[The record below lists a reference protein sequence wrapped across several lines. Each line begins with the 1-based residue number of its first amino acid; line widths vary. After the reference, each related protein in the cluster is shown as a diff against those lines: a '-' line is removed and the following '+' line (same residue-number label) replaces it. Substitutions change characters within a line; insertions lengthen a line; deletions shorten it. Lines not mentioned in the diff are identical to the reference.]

1 MREAAIGADLLRD
14 SPARQ
19 WLTCAKRHLAKTPP
33 RHLRL
38 TGAPANPSI
47 MEDAKAL
54 NNSTKTGAT
63 KTGAAK
69 TAAELLVEC
78 LEAQGTD
85 RIFTV
90 PGESFLAVLDA
101 LHGRDRIETVI
112 CRQEGGAAFM
122 ACADGAMSAAG
133 ESIRPGVA
141 FVTRGPG
148 ATNASIGVHVAMQD
162 SQPMILFVGDV
173 ARPMRDREG
182 FQEVNFE
189 AFFSPIAKWAARI
202 DDPARVPEYVARAYS
217 VAVSGRPGPVV
228 LALPEDMLCDL
239 VPADLTARAL
249 SLRPAQAVCPDAM
262 QAVFAMVADA
272 ASPIAIIGGAG
283 WNAKAREGFAQFAE
297 RIGLPVATAFR
308 RQDAI
313 DPASPVYAGNLGYGP
328 NPELIER
335 IKSSDLILAVGAR
348 LGEATTDGYA
358 VLTPEHPDQ
367 LLIHVHPDPDEI
379 GRVYRTDLGLACSVD
394 EFGEAASLWD
404 NEAIIP
410 FDAGAKAHAQW
421 EAWATHSPSATA
433 PALDM
438 AACVTAM
445 REALPAD
452 SIICNGAG
460 NFAGWWH
467 RYWRYSGYPSQLA
480 PTAGAMGYG
489 VPASVAAALRYP
501 ERTVVAVA
509 GDGDFLMNGQEL
521 ATAAQYGVNLI
532 VVVVDNGAY
541 GTIRMHQERE
551 YPERVSGT
559 QLANPDFA
567 MLGASFGAW
576 SAVATTTGEFIAALE
591 DAKSRT
597 GLRLIHMKID
607 VEQLAASGATISGLR
622 AR

>member
-1 MREAAIGADLLRD
+1 MT
-14 SPARQ
+14 Q
-19 WLTCAKRHLAKTPP
+19 
-33 RHLRL
+33 
-38 TGAPANPSI
+38 
-47 MEDAKAL
+47 
-54 NNSTKTGAT
+54 
-63 KTGAAK
+63 
-69 TAAELLVEC
+69 TAAELLVDC

-101 LHGRDRIETVI
+101 LHEKTAIETVI

-133 ESIRPGVA
+133 DGLRPGIA

-202 DDPARVPEYVARAYS
+202 DDPARVPEYIARAYS
-217 VAVSGRPGPVV
+217 IAVSGRPGPVV
-228 LALPEDMLCDL
+228 LALPEDMLCDPVAPEL
-239 VPADLTARAL
+239 AP
-249 SLRPAQAVCPDAM
+249 RPSVMRPPQAVCPDAM
-262 QAVFAMVADA
+262 QAMFAMLSDA

-283 WNAKAREGFAQFAE
+283 WNTKARLSFQQFAE
-297 RIGLPVATAFR
+297 RIGLPIATAFR

-313 DPASPVYAGNLGYGP
+313 DPNSSVYAGNLGYGP
-328 NPELIER
+328 NPKLIER
-335 IKSSDLILAVGAR
+335 VKSSDLVLTVGAR
-348 LGEATTDGYA
+348 LGEATTDGYE
-358 VLTPEHPDQ
+358 VLTLDHPDQ
-367 LLIHVHPDPDEI
+367 LLIHVHPDPDEL
-379 GRVYRTDLGLACSVD
+379 GRVYRTDLALACGVD
-394 EFGEAASLWD
+394 EFSESASLWED
-404 NEAIIP
+404 ASIIP
-410 FDAGAKAHAQW
+410 FDAGAQANAEWRSWASYAQ
-421 EAWATHSPSATA
+421 PKTA
-433 PALDM
+433 GPALDM

-445 REALPAD
+445 RDALPDDA
-452 SIICNGAG
+452 IICNGAG

-467 RYWRYSGYPSQLA
+467 RYWRYAGYPSQLA

-489 VPASVAAALRYP
+489 VPASVAAALRHKD
-501 ERTVVAVA
+501 RTVVAVA

-521 ATAAQYGVNLI
+521 ATAAQYGANLL
-532 VVVVDNGAY
+532 VLVVDNGAY

-551 YPERVSGT
+551 YPGRVSGT
-559 QLANPDFA
+559 GLSNPDFA
-567 MLGASFGAW
+567 MLGASFGGW
-576 SAVATTTGEFIAALE
+576 SAAASTTQEFIAALDE
-591 DAKSRT
+591 AKDRK